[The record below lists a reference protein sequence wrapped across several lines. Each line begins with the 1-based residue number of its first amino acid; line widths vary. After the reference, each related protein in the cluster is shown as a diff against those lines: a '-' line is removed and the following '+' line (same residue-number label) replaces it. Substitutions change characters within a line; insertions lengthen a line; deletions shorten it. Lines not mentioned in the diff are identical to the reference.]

1 MEKEI
6 QVGQIRTRYIE
17 KGEGIPFV
25 ILHGW
30 DDALDLYLKF
40 QEVLANR
47 GFRVFLPYIPGL
59 SERKFPM
66 EKSWSSEDYAKWL
79 MELTD
84 ELKIKKFFLFGHSF
98 SSITAITF
106 AALYPE
112 KLFGLIISGPP
123 KGGNYFNPI
132 KILAFLGWILSI
144 LHKIKEILPRNI
156 YLWLEKQYGIYK
168 RSNGKMFET
177 LGKVFS
183 VNTDLYAKMIKT
195 TTLIVYGEKDDS
207 LIIRGAKRLA
217 QEIKN
222 SYLRVF
228 EGVSHHIQEV
238 CPEELA
244 DEIERFIND
253 SKTPS

>member
-1 MEKEI
+1 MEKKI
-6 QVGQIRTRYIE
+6 QVGQIKTRYIE
-17 KGEGIPFV
+17 KGEGIPFI

-30 DDALDLYLKF
+30 DDSLALYLKF
-40 QEVLANR
+40 QKVLASR

-84 ELKIKKFFLFGHSF
+84 ELKIEKFFLFGHSF
-98 SSITAITF
+98 SSVIATAF

-144 LHKIKEILPRNI
+144 SHKIKKILPRNI
-156 YLWLEKQYGIYK
+156 YPWLEKQYGIYK

-183 VNTDLYAKMIKT
+183 ANTDLYAKMIKVP
-195 TTLIVYGEKDDS
+195 TLIIYGEEDAP
-207 LIIRGAKRLA
+207 LIAKGANRLF
-217 QEIKN
+217 QKIKN
-222 SYLRVF
+222 SSLRVF
-228 EGVSHHIQEV
+228 EGVSHHIQEI

-244 DEIERFIND
+244 DEIERFINKLKIL
-253 SKTPS
+253 S

>member
-17 KGEGIPFV
+17 KGEGTPFV

-30 DDALDLYLKF
+30 DDTLDLYLKF

-47 GFRVFLPYIPGL
+47 AFRVFLLYIPGL

-79 MELTD
+79 TELTD
-84 ELKIKKFFLFGHSF
+84 ELKIEKFFLFGHSF
-98 SSITAITF
+98 GSIIATSF

-123 KGGNYFNPI
+123 KGGNDFNPI
-132 KILAFLGWILSI
+132 KLLAILGWVLSI
-144 LHKIKEILPRNI
+144 LHKIKKILPRNI
-156 YLWLEKQYGIYK
+156 YPWLEKQYGIYK
-168 RSNGKMFET
+168 RSNGRMFET

-183 VNTDLYAKMIKT
+183 ANTDLYAKMIKT
-195 TTLIVYGEKDDS
+195 PTLIVYGEKDDS
-207 LIIRGAKRLA
+207 LIIRGAKKLA
-217 QEIKN
+217 RKIKN
-222 SYLRVF
+222 SCSRVF
-228 EGVSHHIQEV
+228 EGVSHNIQEV

-244 DEIERFIND
+244 DEIEGFIND
-253 SKTPS
+253 SEILS